1 MSKILSFANQKGGV
15 GKTTSAINI
24 AASLGIMGFKVL
36 IVDLDPQGNATSGVG
51 ISKKTLKHTTCSIL
65 TGDIEAKDAVITT
78 KFKNLSI
85 IPTNTALSSAEFD
98 LFDYEESEK
107 RLKKALSQIEG
118 VYDYIIIDCP
128 PSLGMLT
135 INAFVASDGIV
146 VPMQC
151 EFYALEGL
159 SQLLISIKRIKQM
172 YNEKLSVCG
181 ILVTMYTKRLLL
193 SMQVMKEL
201 EKHYGDK
208 LIETTISRNIKLTEA
223 PGFGK
228 PVYYHDKN
236 SKGSTEY
243 LKAAKEISQR
253 I

>member
-1 MSKILSFANQKGGV
+1 MSKVLSFANQKGGV
-15 GKTTSAINI
+15 GKTTSAVNI
-24 AASLGIMGFKVL
+24 AASLGVLGYKVL
-36 IVDLDPQGNATSGVG
+36 LIDLDPQGNATSGVG
-51 ISKKTLKHTTCSIL
+51 ISKKGLKYTTCNIL
-65 TGDIEAKDAVITT
+65 TGDVGTNDAIIST

-107 RLKKALSQIEG
+107 RLKKAITQIENN
-118 VYDYIIIDCP
+118 YDYILIDCP

-135 INAFVASDGIV
+135 INAFAASDGIV

-159 SQLLISIKRIKQM
+159 SQLMISIKRIKEL
-172 YNEKLSVCG
+172 YNEKLTVCG
-181 ILVTMYTKRLLL
+181 ILVTMYNKRLLL
-193 SMQVMKEL
+193 SSQVMKEL
-201 EKHYGDK
+201 EKHYEDK

-228 PVYYHDKN
+228 PVYYHDKG
-236 SKGSTEY
+236 SKGTREY
-243 LKAAKEISQR
+243 LNVAKEITQR